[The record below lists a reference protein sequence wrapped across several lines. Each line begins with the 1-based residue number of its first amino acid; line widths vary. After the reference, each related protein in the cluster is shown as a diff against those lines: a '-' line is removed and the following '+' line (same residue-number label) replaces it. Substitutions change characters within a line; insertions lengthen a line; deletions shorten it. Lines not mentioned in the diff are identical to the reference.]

1 MIDAISIIV
10 GVKRK
15 GDALMTER
23 RRYRRYR
30 FARKV
35 IYAFSDDPGKRIR
48 TKSVN
53 ISQGGIQ
60 IVIDKFVEGTKKI
73 KLYIYGPHALRP
85 ITVKGKITWQARFT
99 DLAENRAGVEFADTG
114 VNHDAARIIR
124 LIEEAV

>member
-1 MIDAISIIV
+1 MVDIISIV
-10 GVKRK
+10 MGAGKRS
-15 GDALMTER
+15 DALMTER

-35 IYAFSDDPGKRIR
+35 IYAFSDNPRKRIR
-48 TKSVN
+48 TKSIN

-85 ITVKGKITWQARFT
+85 ITISGKITWQARFT
-99 DLAENRAGVEFADTG
+99 DLAESRAGIEFADTEI
-114 VNHDAARIIR
+114 NRDSARIIR
-124 LIEEAV
+124 LMEETV